1 MADMRPIDPV
11 ERGSFRQAAVH
22 SWGRLFGVT
31 VGLSLL
37 GVLTAVSPAQAI
49 TTISQGYATKDPVSL
64 GSIVALQKNTTDE
77 VRSANV
83 ENADNILGV
92 IISDSNS
99 LLSLTNGEKKQV
111 QVATSGIVQVL
122 VSDINGTIKQGDQ
135 ITASP
140 INGVGMKA
148 TNNAK
153 VVGIAQGDMSD
164 NSRNAKE
171 KVKEKDGTEK
181 EVVLGQI
188 PVIISVSYFFKQPE
202 KTVIPMAVQNVA
214 NALAGKT
221 VKPLPIIISAAIFII
236 SLVTVVSIVYSLIRA
251 SIISVGRN
259 PMSQAAIYRNLMQIS
274 ALVLVIMGVTF
285 VAIYMILTRL

>member
-1 MADMRPIDPV
+1 MRRLNLAGTIM
-11 ERGSFRQAAVH
+11 FRRAAVH
-22 SWGRLFGVT
+22 FRGRLFAMGIPVASAI
-31 VGLSLL
+31 VL
-37 GVLTAVSPAQAI
+37 GILAFSGQAQAM
-49 TTISQGYATKDPVSL
+49 TTLSQGYLTKDKLSL
-64 GSIVALQKNTTDE
+64 GSIVSLEKNTTDTVNAAKTE
-77 VRSANV
+77 NV
-83 ENADNILGV
+83 DNILGV
-92 IISDSNS
+92 VINEGNS
-99 LLSLTNGEKKQV
+99 LLSLSNGEKQQV

-122 VSDINGTIKQGDQ
+122 VSDINGDIKQGDQ

-148 TNNAK
+148 TTNVK
-153 VVGIAQGDMSD
+153 VIGIAQGDLSD
-164 NSRNAKE
+164 SRNSKE
-171 KVKEKDGTEK
+171 KYKDKDGTEK

-188 PVIISVSYFFKQPE
+188 PAIISVSYFFKQPE
-202 KTVIPMAVQNVA
+202 KTIIPMAVQNVA

-221 VKPLPIIISAAIFII
+221 VKPLPIIISTAIFVVA
-236 SLVTVVSIVYSLIRA
+236 LVTVVSIVYSLIRA